1 MNAAILETLSRTAG
15 AAAQQALAALGDAV
29 LLIDPVEAWMPWCT
43 PAAAALLAP
52 LGPGAPLQALCE
64 RLAGLGLLVASRGPA
79 RGLVHAGGRAFEA
92 TIAPAA
98 GGRLALRLAD
108 AGAQGQAVQRHLEDR
123 ERLLFTSRVVSVGEM
138 ASTLAHE
145 LNQPIGAVV
154 NLLRGVQMRL
164 ARPDAGTATGTAT
177 GTGMAAEDDVRQA
190 LARATEQALFAARI
204 ITRIREYTHSRSP
217 KRARFDLGQVLRASV
232 QLLDWEI
239 ARDAVR
245 LELTVP
251 PDAQPV
257 VVGDE
262 VMLQQVFVNLARNA
276 LDAMRALPAGA
287 PRVLGAH
294 VALTAS
300 QVEVAITDTGCG
312 LSDEAEERLFVPF
325 VSTKPSGMGIGLN
338 ICRSFVELH
347 QGRLWFSRRE
357 PAGCAFH
364 VALPLAATRTQGDPA
379 P

>member
-1 MNAAILETLSRTAG
+1 MSGERLDAPSRAAPAPAE
-15 AAAQQALAALGDAV
+15 QALAALGDALV
-29 LLIDPVEAWMPWCT
+29 LIDPVEAWMPWCT

-52 LGPGAPLQALCE
+52 LGPGAALPALCE
-64 RLAGLGLLVASRGPA
+64 RLAGLGLLIASRGPA
-79 RGLVHAGGRAFEA
+79 RGLVHVGGRALDA

-138 ASTLAHE
+138 ATTLAHE

-164 ARPDAGTATGTAT
+164 ARPEVGT
-177 GTGMAAEDDVRQA
+177 GTGTGTSTPADDEVRQA

-245 LELTVP
+245 LELDVAT
-251 PDAQPV
+251 DAAPI

-276 LDAMRALPAGA
+276 LDAMRALPTGA

-294 VALTAS
+294 LALTTS

-312 LSDEAEERLFVPF
+312 LSDEAEARLFVPF

-364 VALPLAATRTQGDPA
+364 VALPLAATRTQGDNTP
-379 P
+379 

>member
-1 MNAAILETLSRTAG
+1 
-15 AAAQQALAALGDAV
+15 
-29 LLIDPVEAWMPWCT
+29 
-43 PAAAALLAP
+43 
-52 LGPGAPLQALCE
+52 
-64 RLAGLGLLVASRGPA
+64 
-79 RGLVHAGGRAFEA
+79 VHAGGRALEA

-98 GGRLALRLAD
+98 GGRLALRLVD

-138 ASTLAHE
+138 ATTLAHE

-164 ARPDAGTATGTAT
+164 ARAESGT
-177 GTGMAAEDDVRQA
+177 GTGTGIGAGAAGDGEVRQA
-190 LARATEQALFAARI
+190 VARATEQALFAARI

-217 KRARFDLGQVLRASV
+217 KRARFDVGQVLRASV

-239 ARDAVR
+239 ARDAVCVE
-245 LELTVP
+245 LEVP
-251 PDAQPV
+251 ADAEAV

-276 LDAMRALPAGA
+276 LDAMRALAAGA

-312 LSDEAEERLFVPF
+312 LSDDAEERLFVPF
-325 VSTKPSGMGIGLN
+325 ASTKPSGMGIGLN

-347 QGRLWFSRRE
+347 QGRLWFSRRQ

-364 VALPLAATRTQGDPA
+364 VALPLATPRTQGDPT

>member
-1 MNAAILETLSRTAG
+1 MTGAWVDTSSAG
-15 AAAQQALAALGDAV
+15 IRAPAEQALAALGDAL

-43 PAAAALLAP
+43 PAAAALVAP
-52 LGPGAPLQALCE
+52 LGPGAALPALCE
-64 RLAGLGLLVASRGPA
+64 RLAGLGLLIASRGPA
-79 RGLVHAGGRAFEA
+79 RGLVHVGGRPFEA

-138 ASTLAHE
+138 ATTLAHE

-164 ARPDAGTATGTAT
+164 ARPEAGTGTGTGTA
-177 GTGMAAEDDVRQA
+177 ADDEVRQA

-245 LELTVP
+245 LELDVP
-251 PDAQPV
+251 ADAEPV

-287 PRVLGAH
+287 PRVLGAQ

-312 LSDEAEERLFVPF
+312 LSDDAEERLFVPF

-347 QGRLWFSRRE
+347 QGRLWFSRRQ

-364 VALPLAATRTQGDPA
+364 VALPLAATRTQGDPT